1 MQVFDLDITIS
12 EVPSCL
18 KAYVN
23 TFLLC
28 LEHGDFKG
36 SLVIDDW
43 DTVCLEK
50 KTCEAQVINSWN
62 KLASKLM

>member
-23 TFLLC
+23 DFLLC
-28 LEHGDFKG
+28 LVPGNFKG
-36 SLVIDDW
+36 SLVIN
-43 DTVCLEK
+43 
-50 KTCEAQVINSWN
+50 KTGTQFV
-62 KLASKLM
+62 